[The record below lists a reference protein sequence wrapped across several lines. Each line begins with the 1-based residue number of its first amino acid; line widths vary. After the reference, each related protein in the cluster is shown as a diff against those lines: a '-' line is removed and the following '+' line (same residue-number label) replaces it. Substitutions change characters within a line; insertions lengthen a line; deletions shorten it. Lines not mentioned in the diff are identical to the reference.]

1 MEKPK
6 TLYNNPWYLITF
18 YGDYD
23 VTENPLNIPETF
35 GNFNDNSV
43 DTSDPEQLREA
54 VKGEFTNWLDEGDN
68 EVEER
73 LDSPIALYVIPFDDA
88 DDLVDFSDL
97 IEGMQEGDR
106 GKIDIEQYHLIVK
119 TLSKQQLIILNYK
132 QNDLE

>member
-35 GNFNDNSV
+35 SNFNDNSV
-43 DTSDPEQLREA
+43 DTSDPEQLKRA
-54 VKGEFTNWLDEGDN
+54 VEEVFTEWLDDGDN
-68 EVEER
+68 EGGER
-73 LDSPIALYVIPFDDA
+73 LDRPIALYVIPFDDA